1 MIEES
6 IIMKDYYVAI
16 DFEHNEI
23 GFYSKRICS
32 VNHIFYN
39 QPDEVNNDLKNY
51 WLCYLKKLLDNLYN
65 TEVFNPI
72 LDNNNLDIYEIPDYK
87 NNTKISK
94 NHRFLQDKEHKKDLK
109 FHAKMF
115 KQEND
120 FVSINEDLIK
130 MRNNIPEFK
139 SIKSFFSK
147 VKF

>member
-1 MIEES
+1 MRLLHRQLL
-6 IIMKDYYVAI
+6 
-16 DFEHNEI
+16 HNI
-23 GFYSKRICS
+23 
-32 VNHIFYN
+32 
-39 QPDEVNNDLKNY
+39 
-51 WLCYLKKLLDNLYN
+51 YN
-65 TEVFNPI
+65 TEVFSPI
-72 LDNNNLDIYEIPDYK
+72 IDNNNLDIYEIPDSK

-94 NHRFLQDKEHKKDLK
+94 NHRFLQAKEHKKDLK

>member
-1 MIEES
+1 
-6 IIMKDYYVAI
+6 MKDYYVAI

-23 GFYSKRICS
+23 GFYSTRICS
-32 VNHIFYN
+32 INHIFYN
-39 QPDEVNNDLKNY
+39 QPDEVNDDLKNY
-51 WLCYLKKLLDNLYN
+51 WLGYLKKLLHNLYN
-65 TEVFNPI
+65 TEVFSPI
-72 LDNNNLDIYEIPDYK
+72 LDNNNLDIYEIPDSK
-87 NNTKISK
+87 NNTKFSK
-94 NHRFLQDKEHKKDLK
+94 NHIFLQAKEHKKDLE